1 MNKDKKRGLRAKMNL
16 YEDYCGNDIIFEPKI
31 EILESHTD
39 KNGIT
44 VIDKIKLISVDLCK
58 KENKND

>member
-1 MNKDKKRGLRAKMNL
+1 MNKNKKRGLRAKMNL

-31 EILESHTD
+31 EILKSYTD
-39 KNGIT
+39 ETGTI
-44 VIDKIKLISVDLCK
+44 VIDEVKLIGIDLCQ